1 MNACSEPISWLRL
14 ERYQLSELTGG
25 EGLAVERHLRSCE
38 ACRRCLARVEEPLA
52 LPELA
57 ALPVRAA
64 RARASWAGRRVRLT
78 LAGTALAAAAALLL
92 VIRPSGPG
100 VEPTELPRVIA
111 VKGGELALSLVREHA
126 GEVARDTTPVAG
138 GARVKVLNNSPPP
151 QRPVVPRPRLVG
163 VVLQDGQAFFPF
175 SATQLSECG
184 NERALDGAFTLDGG
198 VALVCAIADERAP
211 VSRDA
216 LRRQGRAGLPALT
229 VCQTVLPAH

>member
-126 GEVARDTTPVAG
+126 GDVALDTTRFAVG
-138 GARVKVLNNSPPP
+138 DRFKVLLTCPPP
-151 QRPVVPRPRLVG
+151 MRPFVDV

-198 VALVCAIADERAP
+198 VALVCAIADEGAP